1 MLNMPVQNASVRQNG
16 QVLIYKNIYLLNS
29 ITLAGLARYLV
40 SKLTIKIFL
49 NINKL
54 DLMHFRNILDQMTL
68 CGFGFFEIKYTLL
81 LI

>member
-1 MLNMPVQNASVRQNG
+1 MFVSKCFGKKKKPVSFDIRT
-16 QVLIYKNIYLLNS
+16 KIYLLNS
-29 ITLAGLARYLV
+29 ITLAGLPRYLV

-68 CGFGFFEIKYTLL
+68 CGCGFC
-81 LI
+81 